1 MFTFGAENNKN
12 LLGVVEYTIDYTVD
26 ICELL
31 VRIPN
36 LEFAYTSVRGSSR
49 KKRKDRNIDTYKH
62 RN

>member
-36 LEFAYTSVRGSSR
+36 LEFAYTSVMG
-49 KKRKDRNIDTYKH
+49 NH
-62 RN
+62 